1 VGKAVGLV
9 RQKVCG
15 VLKKAA
21 GPDRTRQIAQKRLV
35 HRFEQLIM
43 SRNSA
48 WIHYGNGNWQL
59 GLEARVEYVFLLGRI
74 LYGGFFILGGINH
87 FTSLG
92 MMSGF
97 VASKG
102 VPAGKAAIIFSGLL
116 IILGGFC
123 IVVGCRP
130 EIGVLCI
137 VVFLV
142 PVTFMMH
149 AYWQESDPM
158 QRINQRVNF
167 QKNLALLG
175 AALLLLF
182 IPRPWPFSLNFP

>member
-1 VGKAVGLV
+1 VDTLWQ
-9 RQKVCG
+9 RQP
-15 VLKKAA
+15 A
-21 GPDRTRQIAQKRLV
+21 
-35 HRFEQLIM
+35 E
-43 SRNSA
+43 S
-48 WIHYGNGNWQL
+48 
-59 GLEARVEYVFLLGRI
+59 GLEARVEYLFLLGRI

-87 FTSLG
+87 FMNLG

-102 VPAGKAAIIFSGLL
+102 LPAGKVAIIFSGLL
-116 IILGGFC
+116 IIIGGLC
-123 IVVGCRP
+123 IVLGCRP

-149 AYWQESDPM
+149 AYWQETDFM
-158 QRINQRVNF
+158 QGINQRVNF
-167 QKNLALLG
+167 QKNIALLG

-182 IPRPWPFSLNFP
+182 IPRPWPLSLNIF

>member
-1 VGKAVGLV
+1 MFCARSRRDDYVPEF
-9 RQKVCG
+9 G
-15 VLKKAA
+15 VDTL
-21 GPDRTRQIAQKRLV
+21 
-35 HRFEQLIM
+35 
-43 SRNSA
+43 
-48 WIHYGNGNWQL
+48 WQQQPAES
-59 GLEARVEYVFLLGRI
+59 GLEARVEYLFLLGRV

-87 FTSLG
+87 FMHLG

-102 VPAGKAAIIFSGLL
+102 LPAGKIAIIFSGLL
-116 IILGGFC
+116 IIIGGLC
-123 IVVGCRP
+123 IVLGCRP

-149 AYWQESDPM
+149 AYWQETDPM

-167 QKNLALLG
+167 QKNIALLG

-182 IPRPWPFSLNFP
+182 IPRPWPLSLNIF

>member
-1 VGKAVGLV
+1 
-9 RQKVCG
+9 
-15 VLKKAA
+15 
-21 GPDRTRQIAQKRLV
+21 V
-35 HRFEQLIM
+35 HDPEELIM

-48 WIHYGNGNWQL
+48 WIHYGSRPSS
-59 GLEARVEYVFLLGRI
+59 GLEARVEYLFLLGRI
-74 LYGGFFILGGINH
+74 LYGGFFVLGGINH
-87 FTSLG
+87 FLHLG

-102 VPAGKAAIIFSGLL
+102 LPAGKIAIVLSGLL
-116 IILGGFC
+116 IILGGLC
-123 IVVGCRP
+123 IILGYRP

-149 AYWQESDPM
+149 AYWQETDPM
-158 QRINQRVNF
+158 QGINQRVNF

-182 IPRPWPFSLNFP
+182 IPRPWPLSLNLF